1 MSIVEIR
8 NNINWSTLFVENFK
22 PYKRTPQGLKSCP
35 ICFNVS
41 FNGLFIITDS
51 VVRHRFVERNRFRD
65 FRKKSL
71 VIL

>member
-8 NNINWSTLFVENFK
+8 NNINWSTLFAENFK
-22 PYKRTPQGLKSCP
+22 CME
-35 ICFNVS
+35 IFNVS
-41 FNGLFIITDS
+41 FNDLFIIIDS
-51 VVRHRFVERNRFRD
+51 VVRQRFVERNRFRG